1 MTKQRLEID
10 GMSCGHCVARVRGA
24 LEALPGVTVE
34 EVSIGK
40 ALVEV
45 DDATTPVSAVAQ
57 AVEDA
62 GYEVLA
68 TEGR

>member
-1 MTKQRLEID
+1 MVRQRLEID

-24 LEALPGVTVE
+24 LEALPGVKVE

-40 ALVEV
+40 ALVEI
-45 DDATTPVSAVAQ
+45 DESRTPVATVSQ

-62 GYEVLA
+62 GYDVLA
-68 TEGR
+68 AEGR

>member
-1 MTKQRLEID
+1 MTKQRLDID

-24 LEALPGVTVE
+24 LEALPGVQVG

-40 ALVEV
+40 ALVEI
-45 DDATTPVSAVAQ
+45 DETRTPASAVVQ

-68 TEGR
+68 AEGR